1 MTSKTDIQL
10 QQDAMIVF
18 RDILD
23 GEYDTQE
30 AAKNA
35 ENPYF
40 VSLLAVES
48 LVKSIEE
55 IGEVAES
62 AHATLMH
69 ALALNSFITDAQKM
83 LDELFLSV
91 LAGDVK
97 IKVEGEVKRG
107 LVTPWANTAPVA
119 NGETDESDERD
130 ESGEHVVG
138 SPAEAME
145 ALLAEL
151 NVRLGSAA
159 DFFNSLKKDMD

>member
-1 MTSKTDIQL
+1 MTNKTDIQL
-10 QQDAMIVF
+10 SQEAMTIF
-18 RDILD
+18 RDILA

-83 LDELFLSV
+83 LDELFMSV

-97 IKVEGEVKRG
+97 INVKGKVGRVG
-107 LVTPWANTAPVA
+107 ITPWTNTAPVA
-119 NGETDESDERD
+119 NGESDESDESD
-130 ESGEHVVG
+130 ENGEHVVG